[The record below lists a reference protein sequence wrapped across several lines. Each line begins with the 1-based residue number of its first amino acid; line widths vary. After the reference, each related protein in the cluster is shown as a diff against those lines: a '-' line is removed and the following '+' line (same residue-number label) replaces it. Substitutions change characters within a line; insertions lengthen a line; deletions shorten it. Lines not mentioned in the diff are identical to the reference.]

1 MSDKEFCDE
10 YIAAFDANPT
20 DNLGR
25 LFDLLVVAAAI
36 FSPFLISSF
45 ILAILGDVY
54 DEVVLLCLW
63 DLVLIISCFLYPPI
77 HKYVRKRNFLK
88 KVGLN
93 EKQAK
98 RRYEFIKY
106 KKLYMPLVQRMCRLN
121 LRPIL
126 KQLDMLK
133 SSFRSTS
140 GVLSEFVFEREYT
153 DEDYEN
159 SIGQIKY
166 KSIEERDTI
175 MEILFQIAIL
185 EDGIHDDEW
194 ELLMSI
200 IKNIYTT
207 YTSQLSMNVKIDT
220 FINKYSKFRSSFADD
235 AKDEKTEESQ
245 RRLVPPHLKPYYA
258 ILGVEDDATDK
269 DIQQAYHNLALQYHP
284 DLLKN
289 ADRIKDC
296 EAKMMKIN
304 EAYEKIRG

>member
-1 MSDKEFCDE
+1 M
-10 YIAAFDANPT
+10 
-20 DNLGR
+20 
-25 LFDLLVVAAAI
+25 
-36 FSPFLISSF
+36 
-45 ILAILGDVY
+45 
-54 DEVVLLCLW
+54 
-63 DLVLIISCFLYPPI
+63 
-77 HKYVRKRNFLK
+77 FLK

-93 EKQAK
+93 ENQAK

-121 LRPIL
+121 LHPIL

-133 SSFRSTS
+133 SSFRSTN

-159 SIGQIKY
+159 SIKQIRGKT
-166 KSIEERDTI
+166 IAEMDTI

-200 IKNIYTT
+200 MNNIYPYKLGDIYAKIKKESFVKK
-207 YTSQLSMNVKIDT
+207 YTP
-220 FINKYSKFRSSFADD
+220 FRRSFADD

-258 ILGVEDDATDK
+258 ILGLEDDASDK
-269 DIQQAYHNLALQYHP
+269 DIKQAYHNLALQYHP

-289 ADRIKDC
+289 ADRIKEC
-296 EAKMMKIN
+296 ESKMAKIN

>member
-1 MSDKEFCDE
+1 MTDDEFCYE
-10 YIAAFDANPT
+10 YIATKPSGDSRDFMFRALFIIPLILAGLVCDNACANIRSKIIGV
-20 DNLGR
+20 LIVIV
-25 LFDLLVVAAAI
+25 LLVTVPK
-36 FSPFLISSF
+36 F
-45 ILAILGDVY
+45 V
-54 DEVVLLCLW
+54 
-63 DLVLIISCFLYPPI
+63 
-77 HKYVRKRNFLK
+77 KRYMFLK

-93 EKQAK
+93 ENQAK

-106 KKLYMPLVQRMCRLN
+106 KKQYMPLVQRMCRLN
-121 LRPIL
+121 LHPIL

-289 ADRIKDC
+289 ADRTKEC
-296 EAKMMKIN
+296 EAKMVEIN

>member
-1 MSDKEFCDE
+1 MERKKQMTDDEFCYE
-10 YIAAFDANPT
+10 YIATKPSGDSRDFMFRALFVIPLILAGLVCDYACANIRSKIIGA
-20 DNLGR
+20 LIVII
-25 LFDLLVVAAAI
+25 LLVTVPE
-36 FSPFLISSF
+36 F
-45 ILAILGDVY
+45 V
-54 DEVVLLCLW
+54 
-63 DLVLIISCFLYPPI
+63 
-77 HKYVRKRNFLK
+77 KRYMFLK

-93 EKQAK
+93 ENQAK

-106 KKLYMPLVQRMCRLN
+106 KKQYMPLVQRMCRLN
-121 LRPIL
+121 MHPIL

-133 SSFRSTS
+133 SSFRSTN

-159 SIGQIKY
+159 SIDEIKY
-166 KSIEERDTI
+166 KPIEERDTI
-175 MEILFQIAIL
+175 MEILFQIAVL

-200 IKNIYTT
+200 IKNIYT
-207 YTSQLSMNVKIDT
+207 SQLSDDDFVNKKIDT
-220 FINKYSKFRSSFADD
+220 FINKYSKFRRSFADD

-245 RRLVPPHLKPYYA
+245 RRLVPPHLKQYYA
-258 ILGVEDDATDK
+258 ILGVEVDATDK

-289 ADRIKDC
+289 ADRVKEC
-296 EAKMMKIN
+296 EAKMAKIN

>member
-1 MSDKEFCDE
+1 MTDDEFCDE
-10 YIAAFDANPT
+10 YIATKPSGDSRDFMFRALFVIPLILAGLVCDYACANIRSKIIGA
-20 DNLGR
+20 LIVII
-25 LFDLLVVAAAI
+25 LLVTVPE
-36 FSPFLISSF
+36 F
-45 ILAILGDVY
+45 V
-54 DEVVLLCLW
+54 
-63 DLVLIISCFLYPPI
+63 
-77 HKYVRKRNFLK
+77 KRYMFLK

-93 EKQAK
+93 ENQAK

-121 LRPIL
+121 LHPIL

-133 SSFRSTS
+133 SSFRSTN

-159 SIGQIKY
+159 SIKQIRGKT
-166 KSIEERDTI
+166 IAEMDTI

-200 IKNIYTT
+200 MNNIYPYKLGDIYAKIKKESFVKK
-207 YTSQLSMNVKIDT
+207 YTP
-220 FINKYSKFRSSFADD
+220 FRRSFADD

-258 ILGVEDDATDK
+258 ILGLEDDASDK
-269 DIQQAYHNLALQYHP
+269 DIKQAYHNLALQYHP

-289 ADRIKDC
+289 ADRIKEC
-296 EAKMMKIN
+296 ESKMAKIN

>member
-1 MSDKEFCDE
+1 MSDEEFCYE

-20 DNLGR
+20 DNIER
-25 LFDLLVVAAAI
+25 SFVFLVNAAAKLSL
-36 FSPFLISSF
+36 FF
-45 ILAILGDVY
+45 ILSIVLNIYDKAILLG
-54 DEVVLLCLW
+54 LL
-63 DLVLIISCFLYPPI
+63 DLVLIISCFLYPHI

-106 KKLYMPLVQRMCRLN
+106 KKQYMPVVQRMCRLN
-121 LRPIL
+121 LHPIL

-159 SIGQIKY
+159 SIDQIKY
-166 KSIEERDTI
+166 NIEERDTI

-200 IKNIYTT
+200 IKNIYTRI
-207 YTSQLSMNVKIDT
+207 QLSNDDFVNMKIDAFT
-220 FINKYSKFRSSFADD
+220 NKYSKFRRSFADD
-235 AKDEKTEESQ
+235 ANDKKREESQ

-258 ILGVEDDATDK
+258 ILGLDDNASDK
-269 DIQQAYHNLALQYHP
+269 DIKQAYHNLALQYHP

-289 ADRIKDC
+289 ADRIKEC
-296 EAKMMKIN
+296 EAKMAKIN

>member
-1 MSDKEFCDE
+1 MSDEEFCSE
-10 YIAAFDANPT
+10 YIASFDASPT
-20 DNLGR
+20 DNTGCLI
-25 LFDLLVVAAAI
+25 VVAL
-36 FSPFLISSF
+36 FLIPFF
-45 ILAILGDVY
+45 ICFVIVSLIKQDKDIFAASAVLGLLIVLALHLPVSEYI
-54 DEVVLLCLW
+54 
-63 DLVLIISCFLYPPI
+63 
-77 HKYVRKRNFLK
+77 RKRNFLI

-106 KKLYMPLVQRMCRLN
+106 KKQYMPLVQRMCRLN
-121 LRPIL
+121 MHPIL

-153 DEDYEN
+153 DEDFEN
-159 SIGQIKY
+159 SIDEIKY
-166 KSIEERDTI
+166 KSLEERDTI

-194 ELLMSI
+194 DLLTSI
-200 IKNIYTT
+200 MERFYSDIIDDNYKKRKIEPFITKYTP
-207 YTSQLSMNVKIDT
+207 
-220 FINKYSKFRSSFADD
+220 FRRSFADD
-235 AKDEKTEESQ
+235 ANDKKTEESQ

-258 ILGVEDDATDK
+258 ILGLDDNATDK
-269 DIQQAYHNLALQYHP
+269 DIKQAYHNLALQYHP

-289 ADRIKDC
+289 ADRIKEC
-296 EAKMMKIN
+296 EAKMAKIN